1 MDIDALPAPPVI
13 DEAKQKELDAV
24 QELRAKR
31 HTAPKNS
38 LTSRARAIVAE
49 TDKVPPELLSVFQ
62 KQDRAGA
69 LAELGR
75 FAEAA
80 DYDTPQADFFRAV
93 HKAVWDTEDAPA
105 CDCPQTFDREG
116 RGYDPRFTLR
126 EIFNERTGKNA
137 QLLACNNCSAL
148 WVKDI

>member
-1 MDIDALPAPPVI
+1 MDIDALPAPPFI

-24 QELRAKR
+24 QEIRARR
-31 HTAPKNS
+31 HDAPKNS
-38 LTSRARAIVAE
+38 MTSRSRAIVAE
-49 TDKVPPELLSVFQ
+49 TDKVPPHLLSVFQ

-75 FAEAA
+75 FGEAA
-80 DYDTPQADFFRAV
+80 EYEIPQADFFRQV
-93 HKAVWDTEDAPA
+93 HDAVWNTDDAPS
-105 CDCPQTFDREG
+105 CGCPQTFDREG

-137 QLLACNNCSAL
+137 QLLMCNNCSAL